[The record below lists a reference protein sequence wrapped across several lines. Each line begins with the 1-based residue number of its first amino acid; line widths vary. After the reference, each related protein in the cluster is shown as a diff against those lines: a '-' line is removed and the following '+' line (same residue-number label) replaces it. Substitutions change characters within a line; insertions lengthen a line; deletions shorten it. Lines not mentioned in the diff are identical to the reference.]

1 MVRIGVEG
9 GAKDGVQGGAKDGA
23 KDGSLEMKLRIMYTG
38 LIVYTYLLLLQDGLV
53 SGSPGMGATSGT
65 IGVVSIDRR
74 SNVTPV
80 DGFCI
85 ENTFV
90 QSVSHLGLLGS
101 RAHSHEKVCVCM
113 QVNM

>member
-1 MVRIGVEG
+1 
-9 GAKDGVQGGAKDGA
+9 
-23 KDGSLEMKLRIMYTG
+23 
-38 LIVYTYLLLLQDGLV
+38 
-53 SGSPGMGATSGT
+53 MGATSGT
-65 IGVVSIDRR
+65 IRVVSIDRR

-101 RAHSHEKVCVCM
+101 RAHSHEKVRLLGSRAHSHEKVCM
-113 QVNM
+113 CVHASEYVTHSHHVNVSQVANQLRSLLREVAAVME